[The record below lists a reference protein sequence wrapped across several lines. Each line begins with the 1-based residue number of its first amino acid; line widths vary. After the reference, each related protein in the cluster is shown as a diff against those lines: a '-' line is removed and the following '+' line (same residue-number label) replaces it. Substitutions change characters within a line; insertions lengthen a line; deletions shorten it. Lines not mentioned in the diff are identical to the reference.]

1 MWALR
6 SLVTCLFV
14 VAGALAAEA
23 HGPTP
28 QKVDESIDIAAP
40 PAKVW
45 EIIKDF
51 GNVGDWNPALTK
63 STGVGGN
70 DSNASRTIVFK
81 SGGELTEGLDY
92 YSDKEMT
99 YLYRLSK
106 EKVDVFPV
114 SSYTSEIAVKPGPND
129 GSTVTWMGRF
139 YRADTGNEPA
149 PDRNDAAAIKA
160 MKDYITTGLQGLKA
174 KAEAK

>member
-1 MWALR
+1 MLPLPTLLLCL
-6 SLVTCLFV
+6 SLC
-14 VAGALAAEA
+14 ALALPASA

-28 QKVDESIDIAAP
+28 QKVEESVEIAAP

-45 EIIKDF
+45 DIVKDF
-51 GNVGDWNPALTK
+51 GKISDWSPAVTK
-63 STGVGGN
+63 SEGSGGN
-70 DSNASRTIVFK
+70 ASGATRMITLK
-81 SGGELTEGLDY
+81 SGGDLQEGLDY

-106 EKVDVFPV
+106 EKIDVLPV
-114 SSYTSEIAVKPGPND
+114 SSYTAELTVKTGD
-129 GSTVTWMGRF
+129 RGGSLVTWVGRF

-149 PDRNDAAAIKA
+149 PDKNDAAAIKA
-160 MKDYITTGLQGLKA
+160 MKAFITEGLQGLKA